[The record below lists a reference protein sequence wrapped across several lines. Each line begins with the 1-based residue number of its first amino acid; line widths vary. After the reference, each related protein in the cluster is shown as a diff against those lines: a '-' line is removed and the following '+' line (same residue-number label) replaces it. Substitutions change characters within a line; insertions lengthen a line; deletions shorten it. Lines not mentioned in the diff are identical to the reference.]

1 MPQLSLETFVSQY
14 FWLVV
19 VILGLYYI
27 NTERIIP
34 RISKIRKAREIGEL
48 KGQTKERKVE
58 SKVENVGKYKRRESR
73 GEKREI
79 VWEI

>member
-27 NTERIIP
+27 NTEIIIP

-48 KGQTKERKVE
+48 KGQTKEREKE
-58 SKVENVGKYKRRESR
+58 SPIENAAKYKRREGLR
-73 GEKREI
+73 EKREI